1 MNKGILYDIQK
12 YAANK
17 KKMVSVLIDP
27 DNRNFGQLTELLTLC
42 NLKVIDFL
50 LVGGSIL
57 GDGNIEETT
66 EFIKERSQIPVI
78 IFPGTVQ
85 QISNKAD
92 GILLLS
98 LVSGR
103 NANLL
108 IGKHVES
115 AFKLKSSGLEA
126 IPTGYMLVDSG
137 KQTTAS
143 YISFTQPL
151 PADKPML
158 AAATA
163 LAAEQLGMK
172 LLYLDGG
179 SGADNK
185 IGADVI
191 KKVKEHTSLP
201 LIVGGGIKTRE
212 SIAAAFEA
220 GADMVVIGTA
230 LENNPQLLNE
240 LI

>member
-103 NANLL
+103 NADLL

-115 AFKLKSSGLEA
+115 SFKLKSSGLEVM
-126 IPTGYMLVDSG
+126 PTGYMLVDSG

-143 YISFTQPL
+143 YISFTHPL
-151 PADKPML
+151 PADKHML

-179 SGADNK
+179 SGAGNN

>member
-103 NANLL
+103 NADLL

-115 AFKLKSSGLEA
+115 SFKLKSSGLEVM
-126 IPTGYMLVDSG
+126 PTGYMLVDSG

-143 YISFTQPL
+143 YISLTHPL

-179 SGADNK
+179 SGAGNN

>member
-1 MNKGILYDIQK
+1 
-12 YAANK
+12 
-17 KKMVSVLIDP
+17 
-27 DNRNFGQLTELLTLC
+27 
-42 NLKVIDFL
+42 
-50 LVGGSIL
+50 
-57 GDGNIEETT
+57 
-66 EFIKERSQIPVI
+66 
-78 IFPGTVQ
+78 
-85 QISNKAD
+85 
-92 GILLLS
+92 
-98 LVSGR
+98 
-103 NANLL
+103 
-108 IGKHVES
+108 
-115 AFKLKSSGLEA
+115 
-126 IPTGYMLVDSG
+126 
-137 KQTTAS
+137 
-143 YISFTQPL
+143 
-151 PADKPML
+151 ML

-179 SGADNK
+179 SGAGNN